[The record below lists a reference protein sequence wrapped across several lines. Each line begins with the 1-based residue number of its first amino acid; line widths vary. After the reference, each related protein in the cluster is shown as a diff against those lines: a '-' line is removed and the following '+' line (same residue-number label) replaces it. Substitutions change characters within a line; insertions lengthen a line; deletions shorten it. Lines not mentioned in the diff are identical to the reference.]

1 MNAPAEKSGIRFVT
15 APDETGLGR
24 LVVNGRYFGLPREVV
39 AEYEALKT
47 AAAAKAEPEW
57 LAKETFAVQ
66 YSPNC
71 PKPYLVRL
79 VGRGQ
84 GGLDM
89 KCYTNAGEQSSK
101 DALGFGMSLAEAAE
115 NARTAREA
123 MGSHP
128 K

>member
-1 MNAPAEKSGIRFVT
+1 MPDIRFVT

-24 LVVNGRYFGLPREVV
+24 LVVNGRYFGLPCEVV

-47 AAAAKAEPEW
+47 AAAANAAPEW

-79 VGRGQ
+79 IGRGQ
-84 GGLDM
+84 GTLDM
-89 KCYTNAGEQSSK
+89 RSYTNAGEQSSK
-101 DALGFGMSLAEAAE
+101 DVLGFGTSLAEAAE
-115 NARTAREA
+115 NARSAREEA
-123 MGSHP
+123 MGAIF